1 MHKKRHSLCFSL
13 SLSFLTA
20 LSPPLPLHSTP
31 LTRAH
36 LPHKCTFHT
45 STSLLLFP
53 RNHISKHGLFHRLC
67 SLRHRRPYPHQGQR
81 RLPALALASRR
92 PPRQPRRAIHRS
104 RAAGIPSHL
113 FRVFLFFLVLRAHR
127 HPHRRRR
134 RRGGRRGH
142 QEALAQLEGQIGVEA
157 FFPCVRLSFL
167 SFLPPPLLTLKVPS
181 QQASAAPLAT
191 LPPLRAPPTAPSP
204 SSPSPR
210 LLPLLLPRAPS
221 PPPPPTSA
229 PATTLS
235 TLSPALKT
243 GPTARQPAPTSRR
256 PSPPLLRPLSRAP
269 PPSSPPPRA
278 RPFLPLLPLRLR
290 SRAPARATARCGGD
304 SPLSL
309 FVRFLPSLS
318 SLLVPHSCLF
328 LLSYHSYLFL
338 QTRVLISAAVALE
351 TKRSRKIASTKTTM
365 RGEPA
370 SATTAAT
377 VPSLHRMRRLPLAT
391 PPFLST
397 AQHEGKNERKN
408 GELEIAPYYC

>member
-1 MHKKRHSLCFSL
+1 MASSTAFALSAIAALTPTRVNVASLPSL
-13 SLSFLTA
+13 SPLDA
-20 LSPPLPLHSTP
+20 L
-31 LTRAH
+31 
-36 LPHKCTFHT
+36 
-45 STSLLLFP
+45 
-53 RNHISKHGLFHRLC
+53 
-67 SLRHRRPYPHQGQR
+67 
-81 RLPALALASRR
+81 LASLDEQSIALEQQES
-92 PPRQPRRAIHRS
+92 PRISFASSSSSSYFEHIDTPTVVVVVEEVAEVIKKPSLSSKVKSVLKRSFRAFAS
-104 RAAGIPSHL
+104 LSSP
-113 FRVFLFFLVLRAHR
+113 FFLL
-127 HPHRRRR
+127 PY
-134 RRGGRRGH
+134 
-142 QEALAQLEGQIGVEA
+142 
-157 FFPCVRLSFL
+157 SF
-167 SFLPPPLLTLKVPS
+167 STVPS